1 MAGVYKSIFTGPEI
15 DAKLSERV
23 PSTPSGSPLHDLFV
37 AAGAVWDT
45 SSKSWTVGSVT
56 GISNRVMTKIYS
68 LSHNVLNNSNW
79 DSALYNVDIPVN
91 LPPRK
96 APNQF
101 TSAINVTAH
110 STFSGSNFK
119 TIYLCPGSTFVRVSN
134 CTYLFY
140 GCKQLVT
147 IVGGMTFENSNNWGR
162 NTAFTSCNSLQDIR
176 ITQLRYNV
184 NLNDSPLLTLES
196 FQYLVENATNTSDIT
211 VTVHADVYAKLTDPQ
226 QADWSAVNTAAQGKH
241 ISFATA

>member
-1 MAGVYKSIFTGPEI
+1 MATVYKSIFTGPGI

-56 GISNRVMTKIYS
+56 DISNSVMTRIYS

-79 DSALYNVDIPVN
+79 DSALYSVDIPVN

-96 APNQF
+96 TPNQF
-101 TSAINVTAH
+101 TIAINVTAR
-110 STFSGSNFK
+110 STFTSSKFK
-119 TIYLCPGSTFVRVSN
+119 TIYLCPESGVVRFSDCTF
-134 CTYLFY
+134 LFH
-140 GCKQLVT
+140 GCQQLVS
-147 IVGGMTFENSNNWGR
+147 IVGGVTFENKNNKSAL
-162 NTAFTSCNSLQDIR
+162 TLCKSLQNIR
-176 ITQLRYNV
+176 IQQLRYNV
-184 NLNDSPLLTLES
+184 DLKDSPLLTLES
-196 FQYLVENATNTSDIT
+196 FQYLVENATNTSAIT

-226 QADWSAVNTAAQGKH
+226 QADWYAVNTAAQGKQ
-241 ISFATA
+241 ISFAAA

>member
-1 MAGVYKSIFTGPEI
+1 MATVYKSIFTGPEI

-37 AAGAVWDT
+37 AAGAVWNS

-56 GISNRVMTKIYS
+56 GISNSVMTQIYS

-79 DSALYNVDIPVN
+79 DSVLYSVGIPVN

-101 TSAINVTAH
+101 TTGVRVTAC
-110 STFSGSNFK
+110 SAFTESKFK
-119 TIYLCPGSTFVRVSN
+119 TIYLCPESTFVRFSS

-140 GCKQLVT
+140 GCRQLVT
-147 IVGGMTFENSNNWGR
+147 IVGGVTFENATHNY
-162 NTAFTSCNSLQDIR
+162 AFTACKSLQNVKFE
-176 ITQLRYNV
+176 QLRYNV
-184 NLNDSPLLTLES
+184 DLKDSPLLTLES
-196 FQYLVENATNTSDIT
+196 FQYLVENAANTSAIA

-226 QADWSAVNTAAQGKH
+226 QADWYAVNTAAQGKH

>member
-1 MAGVYKSIFTGPEI
+1 MATVYKSIFTDPEI

-56 GISNRVMTKIYS
+56 GISNSVMTQIYS

-79 DSALYNVDIPVN
+79 DSALFSVDIPVN

-101 TSAINVTAH
+101 TGEINVTAR
-110 STFSGSNFK
+110 STFAGSNFK
-119 TIYLCPGSTFVRVSN
+119 TIYLCPKSLFIRFSN

-140 GCKQLVT
+140 GCQQLVT
-147 IVGGMTFENSNNWGR
+147 IVGDITFVNATHNA
-162 NTAFTSCNSLQDIR
+162 AFTNCKSLHDVKFNKLQ
-176 ITQLRYNV
+176 YNV
-184 NLNDSPLLTLES
+184 DLKDSPLLTLES
-196 FQYLVENATNTSDIT
+196 FQYLVENATNTSAIT

-226 QADWSAVNTAAQGKH
+226 QAEWYAVNTAAQGKQ
-241 ISFATA
+241 ISFAAA

>member
-37 AAGAVWDT
+37 AAGAVWNS

-56 GISNRVMTKIYS
+56 GISNSVMTKIYS

-79 DSALYNVDIPVN
+79 DSALYSVSIPVN

-96 APNQF
+96 SPNQYIGDLTKVSANATF
-101 TSAINVTAH
+101 TN
-110 STFSGSNFK
+110 SN
-119 TIYLCPGSTFVRVSN
+119 IQVIHICPAVYRVVFGKCSRAFAN
-134 CTYLFY
+134 
-140 GCKQLVT
+140 CKQLKEV
-147 IVGGMTFENSNNWGR
+147 VGIMVFEQGAFDYTFANCSN
-162 NTAFTSCNSLQDIR
+162 LQNIQ
-176 ITQLRYNV
+176 IKYARYNIR
-184 NLNDSPLLTLES
+184 LADSPLLTLES
-196 FQYLVENATNTSDIT
+196 FQYLVENATNTSAIT
-211 VTVHADVYAKLTDPQ
+211 VMVHADVYAKLTDPQ
-226 QADWSAVNTAAQGKH
+226 QADWYAVNTAAQGKN

>member
-1 MAGVYKSIFTGPEI
+1 MATVYKSIFTGPEI

-23 PSTPSGSPLHDLFV
+23 PSTPSSSPLHDLFV

-79 DSALYNVDIPVN
+79 DSVLYSVDIPVN

-101 TSAINVTAH
+101 TSEINVTAR
-110 STFSGSNFK
+110 STFTGSNFK
-119 TIYLCPGSTFVRVSN
+119 TIYLCPASTFVRFSD
-134 CTYLFY
+134 CTYLFFD
-140 GCKQLVT
+140 CKQLVT
-147 IVGGMTFENSNNWGR
+147 IVGGMTFENKNNNAALTG
-162 NTAFTSCNSLQDIR
+162 CKSLQEIR
-176 ITQLRYNV
+176 IKQLRYNV
-184 NLNDSPLLTLES
+184 NLKDSPLLTLES
-196 FQYLVENATNTSDIT
+196 FQYLVENATNTSAIT

-226 QADWSAVNTAAQGKH
+226 QADWYAVNTAAQGKR

>member
-1 MAGVYKSIFTGPEI
+1 MATVYKSIFTGPEI
-15 DAKLSERV
+15 DAKLSERG

-37 AAGAVWDT
+37 AAGAVWNS

-56 GISNRVMTKIYS
+56 GISNSVMTKIYS

-79 DSALYNVDIPVN
+79 DSVLYNVDIPVN

-101 TSAINVTAH
+101 TTAIRVTAY
-110 STFSGSNFK
+110 SAFTSSNFK
-119 TIYLCPGSTFVRVSN
+119 TIYLCPGSTFVRFSN

-140 GCKQLVT
+140 GCRQLVT
-147 IVGGMTFENSNNWGR
+147 IVGGVRFENEFH
-162 NTAFTSCNSLQDIR
+162 TDAFTDCKSLQNVKLQ
-176 ITQLRYNV
+176 QLAYNV
-184 NLNDSPLLTLES
+184 DLKDSPLLTLES
-196 FQYLVENATNTSDIT
+196 FQYLVEKATNTSAIT
-211 VTVHADVYAKLTDPQ
+211 VKVHADVYAKLTDPQ
-226 QADWSAVNTAAQGKH
+226 QADWYAVNTAAQGKH

>member
-37 AAGAVWDT
+37 AAGAVWNT

-56 GISNRVMTKIYS
+56 GISNSVMTQIYR

-79 DSALYNVDIPVN
+79 DSALYSVSIPVN

-96 APNQF
+96 SPNQYMSDLTKVSAQAAF
-101 TSAINVTAH
+101 TN
-110 STFSGSNFK
+110 SNMQE
-119 TIYLCPGSTFVRVSN
+119 IHICPAPYRVVFGKCN
-134 CTYLFY
+134 RAFAN
-140 GCKQLVT
+140 CKQLKKV
-147 IVGGMTFENSNNWGR
+147 VGIMVFEQGAFDSTFANCSNLQNIQIKYAR
-162 NTAFTSCNSLQDIR
+162 YDISLAG
-176 ITQLRYNV
+176 
-184 NLNDSPLLTLES
+184 SPLLTLES
-196 FQYLVENATNTSDIT
+196 FQYLVENATNTSAIT

-226 QADWSAVNTAAQGKH
+226 QADWYAVNTAAQGKN
-241 ISFATA
+241 ISFAAA

>member
-1 MAGVYKSIFTGPEI
+1 MATVYKSIFTGPEI

-37 AAGAVWDT
+37 AAGAVWNT
-45 SSKSWTVGSVT
+45 SSKRWTVGSVT
-56 GISNRVMTKIYS
+56 GISNSMMTRIYS

-79 DSALYNVDIPVN
+79 DSALYSVDIPVN

-101 TSAINVTAH
+101 TGEINVTAR
-110 STFSGSNFK
+110 STFTGSNFK
-119 TIYLCPGSTFVRVSN
+119 IIYLCPESTFVRFSD
-134 CTYLFY
+134 CTYLFFE
-140 GCKQLVT
+140 CQQLVT
-147 IVGGMTFENSNNWGR
+147 IVGGMTFENSNNNAALTG
-162 NTAFTSCNSLQDIR
+162 CKSLQEIR
-176 ITQLRYNV
+176 IKQLRYNV
-184 NLNDSPLLTLES
+184 NLKDNPLLTLES
-196 FQYLVENATNTSDIT
+196 FQYLVKNATNTSAIT

-226 QADWSAVNTAAQGKH
+226 QADWYAVNTAAQGKQ

>member
-1 MAGVYKSIFTGPEI
+1 MATVYKSIFTGPEI

-45 SSKSWTVGSVT
+45 SSKRWTVGSVT
-56 GISNRVMTKIYS
+56 GISNSVMTKIYS

-79 DSALYNVDIPVN
+79 DSALYSVDIPVN

-101 TSAINVTAH
+101 TSEINVTAR
-110 STFSGSNFK
+110 STFTGSNLK
-119 TIYLCPGSTFVRVSN
+119 TIYLCPESTFVRFSD
-134 CTYLFY
+134 CTYLFFE
-140 GCKQLVT
+140 CKQLGT
-147 IVGGMTFENSNNWGR
+147 IVGGMTFENRNNNAALTG
-162 NTAFTSCNSLQDIR
+162 CKSLQEIR
-176 ITQLRYNV
+176 IKQLRYNV
-184 NLNDSPLLTLES
+184 NLKDSPLLTLES
-196 FQYLVENATNTSDIT
+196 FQYLVENATNTSAIT

-226 QADWSAVNTAAQGKH
+226 QADWYAVNTAAQGKQ
-241 ISFATA
+241 ISFAAA

>member
-1 MAGVYKSIFTGPEI
+1 MATVYKSIFTGPEI

-79 DSALYNVDIPVN
+79 DSALYSVDIPVN

-96 APNQF
+96 APSQF
-101 TSAINVTAH
+101 TFAINVTARA
-110 STFSGSNFK
+110 TFTGSNFK
-119 TIYLCPGSTFVRVSN
+119 TIYLCPELTYVRFSD
-134 CTYLFY
+134 CTYLFFE
-140 GCKQLVT
+140 CKQLVT
-147 IVGGMTFENSNNWGR
+147 IVGGMTFGNGNN
-162 NTAFTSCNSLQDIR
+162 NAAFTRCKSLQEIR
-176 ITQLRYNV
+176 IQQLRYNV
-184 NLNDSPLLTLES
+184 NLKDSPLLTLES
-196 FQYLVENATNTSDIT
+196 FQYLVENATNTSAIT

-226 QADWSAVNTAAQGKH
+226 QADWYAVNTAAQGKQ
-241 ISFATA
+241 ISFAAA

>member
-1 MAGVYKSIFTGPEI
+1 MATVYKSIFTGPEI

-56 GISNRVMTKIYS
+56 GISNSVMTRIYS

-79 DSALYNVDIPVN
+79 DSVLYSTDIPVN

-96 APNQF
+96 APSQF
-101 TSAINVTAH
+101 TNAVRVTAY
-110 STFSGSNFK
+110 SAFTSSKFK
-119 TIYLCPGSTFVRVSN
+119 TIYLCPGSPFVRFSN

-140 GCKQLVT
+140 GCQQLVT
-147 IVGGMTFENSNNWGR
+147 IVGGVTFENA
-162 NTAFTSCNSLQDIR
+162 THIDAFTACKSLQNVKFI
-176 ITQLRYNV
+176 QLRYNV
-184 NLNDSPLLTLES
+184 DLKDSPLLTLES
-196 FQYLVENATNTSDIT
+196 FQYLVENATNTSAIT

-226 QADWSAVNTAAQGKH
+226 QADWYAVNTAAQGKH

>member
-56 GISNRVMTKIYS
+56 GISNSVMTRIYS

-79 DSALYNVDIPVN
+79 DTALYSVDIPVN

-96 APNQF
+96 GPNQF
-101 TSAINVTAH
+101 TYNINVMARA
-110 STFSGSNFK
+110 TFTGSNFK
-119 TIYLCPGSTFVRVSN
+119 TIYLCPASTFVRFSA
-134 CTYLFY
+134 CLYLFFE
-140 GCKQLVT
+140 CKQLVT
-147 IVGGMTFENSNNWGR
+147 IVGGMTFDNKDNNE
-162 NTAFTSCNSLQDIR
+162 AFTRCKSLQEIR
-176 ITQLRYNV
+176 IKLLRYNV
-184 NLNDSPLLTLES
+184 NLKDSPLLTLES
-196 FQYLVENATNTSDIT
+196 FQYLVENATNTSAIT

-226 QADWSAVNTAAQGKH
+226 QADWYAVNTAAQGKQ

>member
-1 MAGVYKSIFTGPEI
+1 MATVYKSIFTGPEI

-79 DSALYNVDIPVN
+79 DSVLYSVDIPVN
-91 LPPRK
+91 LPPLK
-96 APNQF
+96 APSRF
-101 TSAINVTAH
+101 TDAVQVTAY
-110 STFSGSNFK
+110 SAFMASNFK
-119 TIYLCPGSTFVRVSN
+119 TIYLCPESTFVRFSY

-140 GCKQLVT
+140 GCRQLVT
-147 IVGGMTFENSNNWGR
+147 IVGGVTFVNATHNA
-162 NTAFTSCNSLQDIR
+162 AFTDCKSLQNVKFK
-176 ITQLRYNV
+176 QLRYNV
-184 NLNDSPLLTLES
+184 NLKDSPLLTLES
-196 FQYLVENATNTSDIT
+196 FQYLVENATNTSAIT

-226 QADWSAVNTAAQGKH
+226 QADWHAVNTAAQGKQ

>member
-1 MAGVYKSIFTGPEI
+1 MATVYKSIFTGPEI

-56 GISNRVMTKIYS
+56 GISNSMMTRIYS

-79 DSALYNVDIPVN
+79 DSALYSVDIPVN

-96 APNQF
+96 VPNQF
-101 TSAINVTAH
+101 TSEVNVTAN
-110 STFSGSNFK
+110 STFTGSNFK
-119 TIYLCPGSTFVRVSN
+119 TIYLCPASTFVRFSD
-134 CTYLFY
+134 CSYLFY
-140 GCKQLVT
+140 ECRQLVT
-147 IVGGMTFENSNNWGR
+147 IVGGMTFENKHNNAALTG
-162 NTAFTSCNSLQDIR
+162 CKSLQEIR
-176 ITQLRYNV
+176 IKQLRYNV
-184 NLNDSPLLTLES
+184 NLKDSPLLTLES
-196 FQYLVENATNTSDIT
+196 FQYLVENATNTSAIT

-226 QADWSAVNTAAQGKH
+226 QADWYAVNTAAQGKQ

>member
-1 MAGVYKSIFTGPEI
+1 MATVYKSIFTGPEI

-37 AAGAVWDT
+37 AAGAAWDT

-56 GISNRVMTKIYS
+56 GISNSVMTKIYS

-79 DSALYNVDIPVN
+79 DSALYSVDIPVN

-101 TSAINVTAH
+101 TSEIKVTAR
-110 STFSGSNFK
+110 STFTGSNFK
-119 TIYLCPGSTFVRVSN
+119 TIYLCPASTFVRFSY
-134 CTYLFY
+134 CTFLFY
-140 GCKQLVT
+140 ECKQLVT
-147 IVGGMTFENSNNWGR
+147 IVGGMTFENENNNAALTR
-162 NTAFTSCNSLQDIR
+162 CKSLQEIR
-176 ITQLRYNV
+176 IKQLRYNV
-184 NLNDSPLLTLES
+184 NLKDSPLLTLES
-196 FQYLVENATNTSDIT
+196 FQYLVENATNTSAIT

-226 QADWSAVNTAAQGKH
+226 QADWYAVNTAAQGKQ

>member
-1 MAGVYKSIFTGPEI
+1 MATVYKSIFTGPEI

-23 PSTPSGSPLHDLFV
+23 PSTPSGSPLHYLFV

-56 GISNRVMTKIYS
+56 GISQSVMTKIYS

-79 DSALYNVDIPVN
+79 DSVLLNVDIPVN

-101 TSAINVTAH
+101 TGEVKITAR
-110 STFSGSNFK
+110 SVFRGSNFK
-119 TIYLCPGSTFVRVSN
+119 TIYLCPESTFVRIADCS
-134 CTYLFY
+134 YMFY
-140 GCKQLVT
+140 GCNQLVT
-147 IVGGMTFENSNNWGR
+147 IVGGLTFENSNN
-162 NTAFTSCNSLQDIR
+162 NAALTSCKSLQNVR
-176 ITQLRYNV
+176 IKQLRYNV
-184 NLNDSPLLTLES
+184 NMKDSLLLTLES
-196 FQYLVENATNTSDIT
+196 FQYLVENATNTSAIT

-226 QADWSAVNTAAQGKH
+226 QADWYAVNTAAQGKQ

>member
-1 MAGVYKSIFTGPEI
+1 MATVYKSIFTGPEI

-37 AAGAVWDT
+37 AAGAVWDS

-56 GISNRVMTKIYS
+56 GISNSVMTKIYS

-79 DSALYNVDIPVN
+79 DSVLYSVDIPVN

-101 TSAINVTAH
+101 TGEINVTAR
-110 STFSGSNFK
+110 STFTGSNFK
-119 TIYLCPGSTFVRVSN
+119 TIYLCPGSTFVRFSD
-134 CTYLFY
+134 CTYLFFE
-140 GCKQLVT
+140 CQQLVT
-147 IVGGMTFENSNNWGR
+147 IVGGMTFENSNNNAALTG
-162 NTAFTSCNSLQDIR
+162 CKSLQEIR
-176 ITQLRYNV
+176 IKQLRYNV
-184 NLNDSPLLTLES
+184 NLKGSPLLTLES
-196 FQYLVENATNTSDIT
+196 FQYLVENATNTSAIT

-226 QADWSAVNTAAQGKH
+226 QADWYAVNTAAQGKQ
-241 ISFATA
+241 ISFAAA

>member
-37 AAGAVWDT
+37 AAGAVWNS

-56 GISNRVMTKIYS
+56 GISNSVMTRIYS

-79 DSALYNVDIPVN
+79 DSVLCKVDIPVN

-101 TSAINVTAH
+101 TVAVQVTAY
-110 STFSGSNFK
+110 SAFASSNFK
-119 TIYLCPGSTFVRVSN
+119 TIYLCPSGSTFVRLSN

-140 GCKQLVT
+140 ECRQLVT
-147 IVGGMTFENSNNWGR
+147 IVGGVKFENA
-162 NTAFTSCNSLQDIR
+162 THYDAFTDCKSLQNVKFI
-176 ITQLRYNV
+176 QLRYNV
-184 NLNDSPLLTLES
+184 DLKDSPLLTLES
-196 FQYLVENATNTSDIT
+196 FQYLVEKATNTSAIT

-226 QADWSAVNTAAQGKH
+226 QADWYAVNTAAQGKH

>member
-56 GISNRVMTKIYS
+56 GISNRVMTQIYS

-79 DSALYNVDIPVN
+79 DSALYSVDIPVN

-101 TSAINVTAH
+101 TNSVWVTAY
-110 STFSGSNFK
+110 SAFTGSNFK
-119 TIYLCPGSTFVRVSN
+119 TIYLCPESTFVRFSYCN
-134 CTYLFY
+134 YIFF

-147 IVGGMTFENSNNWGR
+147 IVGGMTFEKSNYNDV
-162 NTAFTSCNSLQDIR
+162 FTRCKSLQDIR
-176 ITQLRYNV
+176 IKQLRYNV
-184 NLNDSPLLTLES
+184 NLKDSPLLTLES
-196 FQYLVENATNTSDIT
+196 FQYLVENATNTSAIT

-226 QADWSAVNTAAQGKH
+226 QADWYAVNTAAQGKQ
-241 ISFATA
+241 ISFAVA

>member
-1 MAGVYKSIFTGPEI
+1 MATVYKSIFTGPEI

-56 GISNRVMTKIYS
+56 GISNRMMTRIYS

-79 DSALYNVDIPVN
+79 DSVLFNVDIPVN

-96 APNQF
+96 APNQS
-101 TSAINVTAH
+101 TSEVNVTAI

-119 TIYLCPGSTFVRVSN
+119 TIYLCPESKFVRFSN
-134 CTYLFY
+134 CALLFY
-140 GCKQLVT
+140 NCQQLVT
-147 IVGGMTFENSNNWGR
+147 IVGGMTFENRNNNAALVG
-162 NTAFTSCNSLQDIR
+162 CVSLQEIR
-176 ITQLRYNV
+176 IKQLQYNV
-184 NLNDSPLLTLES
+184 NLKDSPLLTLES
-196 FQYLVENATNTSDIT
+196 FQYLVENATNTSAIT

-226 QADWSAVNTAAQGKH
+226 QADWYAVNTAAQGKH

>member
-1 MAGVYKSIFTGPEI
+1 MATVYKSIFTGPEI

-37 AAGAVWDT
+37 AAGAVWDS

-56 GISNRVMTKIYS
+56 GISNSVMTKIYS

-79 DSALYNVDIPVN
+79 DSVLYSVDIPVN

-96 APNQF
+96 APCQF
-101 TSAINVTAH
+101 TSEINVTAR
-110 STFSGSNFK
+110 STFTGSNFK
-119 TIYLCPGSTFVRVSN
+119 TIYLCPESTYVRFSN
-134 CTYLFY
+134 CAYLFF
-140 GCKQLVT
+140 GCQQLVT
-147 IVGGMTFENSNNWGR
+147 IVGGITLETSNNNAALTG
-162 NTAFTSCNSLQDIR
+162 CKSLQEIR
-176 ITQLRYNV
+176 IKQLRYNV
-184 NLNDSPLLTLES
+184 NLKDSPLLTLES
-196 FQYLVENATNTSDIT
+196 FQCLVENATNTSAIT

-226 QADWSAVNTAAQGKH
+226 QADWYAVNTAAQGKH

>member
-1 MAGVYKSIFTGPEI
+1 MAGVYKSIFLGPEI

-56 GISNRVMTKIYS
+56 GISNSVMTRIYS

-79 DSALYNVDIPVN
+79 DSALENTNIPVN

-96 APNQF
+96 SPTR
-101 TSAINVTAH
+101 TSSSIQTTAR
-110 STFSGSNFK
+110 STFRASNFK
-119 TIYLCPGSTFVRVSN
+119 TIYLCPESTFVRFSY
-134 CTYLFY
+134 CDYLFF
-140 GCKQLVT
+140 GCQQLVT
-147 IVGGMTFENSNNWGR
+147 IVGGMTFENSNN
-162 NTAFTSCNSLQDIR
+162 NTALTSCKSLQDIR
-176 ITQLRYNV
+176 IKQLRYNV
-184 NLNDSPLLTLES
+184 NLKDSPLLTLES
-196 FQYLVENATNTSDIT
+196 FQYLVENATNTSAIT

-226 QADWSAVNTAAQGKH
+226 QADWYAVNTAAQGKQ

>member
-56 GISNRVMTKIYS
+56 GISNSVMTQIYS

-79 DSALYNVDIPVN
+79 DSALYSVSIPVN

-96 APNQF
+96 SPNQYIGDLTKVSANATF
-101 TSAINVTAH
+101 TN
-110 STFSGSNFK
+110 SNMQE
-119 TIYLCPGSTFVRVSN
+119 IHICPAPYWVVFGKCNRAFAN
-134 CTYLFY
+134 
-140 GCKQLVT
+140 CKQLKKV
-147 IVGGMTFENSNNWGR
+147 VGIMVFEQGAFVDTFANCSN
-162 NTAFTSCNSLQDIR
+162 LQNIQ
-176 ITQLRYNV
+176 IKYARYNIR
-184 NLNDSPLLTLES
+184 LTGSPLLTLES
-196 FQYLVENATNTSDIT
+196 FQYLVENATNTSAIT

-226 QADWSAVNTAAQGKH
+226 QADWYAVNTAAQGKN
-241 ISFATA
+241 ISFATK